1 MTLTGNARRR
11 QQNYEPGPWISW
23 NTRSLHA
30 RAIRFMETYCRPP
43 KGYGYGQPMV
53 LAPFQKEWL
62 EEILADGVSSAV
74 MSCPRGQ
81 GKSTL
86 LAGLAVWA
94 TFDESESGAPQVPI
108 VATRTQQAV
117 RSVYGVAVSMVKAE
131 PELAERSIIY
141 TAIGTHRIVV
151 EQTGGE
157 CFPMANNVDGLQ
169 GLDPSLAIMDEIG
182 FQPIESWDSMLLA
195 SGKRSRSLVVG
206 IGTPGLDR
214 ENALW
219 HLRQG
224 WHEAG
229 GDVPGFRFREH
240 AAPEGCEL
248 TDESAWMVG
257 NPALVAGY
265 QNIDA
270 LRSAVKLSPESHFR
284 IFHLGQWI
292 DGTDNWLGPDGRR
305 VWDALQDTYQLV
317 PKAPTW
323 VGVDIGLKRD
333 STAVVVAQ
341 KRPDGRLHVRAR
353 IWLPRSDEA
362 IDLGDIMKHLRELD
376 QEYDVKAIA
385 FDPRLFELP
394 AQMLADEGLP
404 MLEIPQSLERMTPA
418 FGALLEAIKRGEI
431 SHDGQVDFT
440 TQVLNAVPRFSER
453 GFTLQ
458 KGRSRGRIDAAYAL
472 AMAHARASVPAPV
485 RAPAVVLWAR

>member
-1 MTLTGNARRR
+1 
-11 QQNYEPGPWISW
+11 
-23 NTRSLHA
+23 
-30 RAIRFMETYCRPP
+30 
-43 KGYGYGQPMV
+43 MV

-62 EEILADGVSSAV
+62 EEILADGVTSAV

-94 TFDESESGAPQVPI
+94 TFDESDSGAPQVPI

-131 PELAERSIIY
+131 PELADRSIIY
-141 TAIGTHRIVV
+141 TAIGTHRFVV

-157 CFPMANNVDGLQ
+157 CFPMANSVDGLQ

-195 SGKRSRSLVVG
+195 SGKRIRSLVVG

-219 HLRQG
+219 NLRQG
-224 WHEAG
+224 WYEAG
-229 GDVPGFRFREH
+229 GQVPGFRFTEH

-248 TDESAWMVG
+248 TDESAWRQA
-257 NPALVAGY
+257 NPALDAGY

-305 VWDALQDTYQLV
+305 VWDALIDPYEMV
-317 PKAPTW
+317 PGARTW

-341 KRPDGRLHVRAR
+341 KRPDGRLHATAR

-362 IDLGDIMKHLRELD
+362 VDLGDIMRHLRELD
-376 QEYDVKAIA
+376 DQYDIEAIA

-394 AQMLADEGLP
+394 AQMLADEGIP
-404 MLEIPQSLERMTPA
+404 MLEMPQSLERMSPA
-418 FGALLEAIKRGEI
+418 FGGLLEAIKRGEL

-440 TQVLNAVPRFSER
+440 TQVLNAIPRYSER
-453 GFTLQ
+453 GFTLA

-472 AMAHARASVPAPV
+472 AMCHSRAMLPEPV
-485 RAPAVVLWAR
+485 RRPLVALF